1 MISKS
6 RVPSPR
12 TTSANEVMTNLF
24 RQYGRTVT
32 LLAFLFAFNAA
43 ALAQTSVVV
52 EVRVVE
58 VSRAQVE
65 SLGGTIAKPGFATTI
80 PQSLADSLVRGPKS
94 RIVHRIELPAKSGTS
109 AKVRLDSRISI
120 TSSSS
125 GDVQTYF
132 DAGIGLDV
140 TPKVFQNR
148 DIELAM
154 VSQVQIRRGP
164 DADGVSLVIFE
175 TPPNRD
181 LSQMHE
187 GETIALGG
195 FMSPKERMTLPDM
208 PMLPNN
214 PILNYLY
221 PKARSVED
229 RPEIVILLTPRI
241 DGPLVN
247 AAELAPVHKTP
258 VTLIAP
264 PLVTPSAVIDPPAS
278 IMTLA
283 AVNPPPVSTVST
295 AGVTEALPVL
305 EGVGGKYTVQVGAF
319 DKLEKA
325 EALRSQLSKKF
336 EMVFVEK
343 VDTTKVPYRVRVGR
357 FPDMQSAKLIEK
369 KLISEGFDTYVTPLN

>member
-1 MISKS
+1 M
-6 RVPSPR
+6 
-12 TTSANEVMTNLF
+12 
-24 RQYGRTVT
+24 
-32 LLAFLFAFNAA
+32 LLAFVFAFNATVH
-43 ALAQTSVVV
+43 AQTSVVV

-58 VSRAQVE
+58 VPRLQIE
-65 SLGGTIAKPGFATTI
+65 SLGGTLAKPGFATTV
-80 PQSLADSLVRGPKS
+80 PQSLADFLVKGPKS
-94 RIVHRIELPAKSGTS
+94 RIVHRIELPVKSGIS
-109 AKVRLDSRISI
+109 AKVRLDSRIAV

-132 DAGIGLDV
+132 DAGIGFEV
-140 TPKVFQNR
+140 TPKVFKNR

-164 DADGVSLVIFE
+164 DADGVSLVVFE
-175 TPPNRD
+175 NPPNRD
-181 LSQMHE
+181 LSQIHE

-195 FMSPKERMTLPDM
+195 FIAAKDRMALPDM
-208 PMLPNN
+208 PMLPDN

-229 RPEIVILLTPRI
+229 RPEILILLTPRI
-241 DGPLVN
+241 DGPLIN
-247 AAELAPVHKTP
+247 AAEPVLIHKTP
-258 VTLIAP
+258 VTSTAP
-264 PLVTPSAVIDPPAS
+264 SEVTPPAVIDPPAS

-305 EGVGGKYTVQVGAF
+305 EGIGGKYTVQVGAF

-325 EALRSQLSKKF
+325 ESLRSLLSKKF

-343 VDTTKVPYRVRVGR
+343 VDTTRVPYRVRVGR
-357 FPDMQSAKLIEK
+357 FPDMPSARLVERQ
-369 KLISEGFDTYVTPLN
+369 LISEGFETYVTPLN